1 MAFTYFHFCYIL
13 QIWSLAVGKKTEM
26 LVTGGT
32 DALINF
38 WHDSTAADKQ
48 EAFLREV
55 SQICLVLHDSNIF
68 FCPCTL
74 LVNAYCFLQ
83 MRFVSIVLNISIYAF
98 VKSFQC

>member
-1 MAFTYFHFCYIL
+1 M
-13 QIWSLAVGKKTEM
+13 
-26 LVTGGT
+26 TGGT

-55 SQICLVLHDSNIF
+55 SQICFGSQICLVLHDSNIF